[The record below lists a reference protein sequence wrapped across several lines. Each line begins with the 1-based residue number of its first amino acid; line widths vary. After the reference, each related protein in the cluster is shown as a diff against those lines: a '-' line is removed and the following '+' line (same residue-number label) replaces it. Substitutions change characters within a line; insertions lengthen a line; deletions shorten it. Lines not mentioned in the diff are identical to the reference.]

1 MANTREKEPLN
12 KRALA
17 LLGLH
22 VILLVYSSTS
32 FFSKNAAMQDFLSPA
47 FFAFYAGMIA
57 VLGIYAVGWQQV
69 IKHLPLTLAFANK
82 AITVVWGL
90 CWSVFIFHEAIT
102 AQMLVGAAI
111 VIVGVVWFSIADA
124 REQESA
130 AGSDAPEVGEGR

>member
-1 MANTREKEPLN
+1 MSAPEQSTEKQGLN

-22 VILLVYSSTS
+22 VLLLVYSTTS

-47 FFAFYAGMIA
+47 FFAFYAGMIV

-82 AITVVWGL
+82 AITVAWGL
-90 CWSVFIFHEAIT
+90 CWSAFFFHEAIT
-102 AQMLVGAAI
+102 AQMVVGA
-111 VIVGVVWFSIADA
+111 VIVMAGIALFSYADA
-124 REQESA
+124 KEQEQA
-130 AGSDAPEVGEGR
+130 KEVADA